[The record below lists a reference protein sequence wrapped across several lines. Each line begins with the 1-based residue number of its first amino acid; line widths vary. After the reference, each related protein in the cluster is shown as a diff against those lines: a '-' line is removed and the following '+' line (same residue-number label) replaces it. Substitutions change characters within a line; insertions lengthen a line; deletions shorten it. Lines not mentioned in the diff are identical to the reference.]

1 MSSSNTPNRLINAT
15 SPYLLQHA
23 LNPVDWFEWS
33 EEALQKARSED
44 KPILVSI
51 GYSACHWCHVME
63 RESFENEDIA
73 DIMNEYFVC
82 IKVDREER
90 PDIDHVYME
99 AVQAMGM
106 NGGWPLNVFLTPSQQ
121 PFYGGTYFPPQSWA
135 KLLRQVQQTFQLK
148 RNEINQS
155 ADELTKHL
163 ATSDLQRFAKTEGD
177 FSKDDFIKIVNQ
189 LASKF
194 DSTWGGLDKAPKF
207 VMPTIWMWLLRY
219 HTLSKDKQSLEM
231 VLLTLKQMAY
241 GGLYDQ
247 LGGGFARYSVDR
259 EWFAPHFEKMLYD
272 NAQLLSLYSEAYRIS
287 LDPEFKHVVYE
298 TTHWLVH
305 EMTHQEGGFYS
316 ALDADSE
323 GVEGKFYTW
332 TQQELSELLG
342 DKAPVFSEY
351 YQVTANG
358 NWEHGRNIL
367 HRSLTSENKIDA
379 NILTFCKQQL
389 MLERGKGIRP
399 GLDDKILT
407 GWNAM
412 TITGLV
418 DAYHAFHDS
427 WFLDLALQNIR
438 FLEKKLIDE
447 HRCYRTFKDKRNSTE
462 GFLEDYA
469 FLINSYISLY
479 QATFDEGWIQKAHRW
494 SAYVLENFW
503 DNQEGYF
510 FFSGKGAEKLIAN
523 KKEIFDNVIPASN
536 SVMARNLFLLGT
548 LSDND
553 DFREKAQ
560 RMATSLKNL
569 IVSEP
574 SYNSNWAMLA
584 MDIHMPFAEIAIVG
598 KDALSIKNEMI
609 QQSIPPAVFMGS
621 VGSSNLPLL
630 KDKPATD
637 VTTIYVCYNKTCQL
651 PVTSVAEALKLLRY
665 P

>member
-1 MSSSNTPNRLINAT
+1 
-15 SPYLLQHA
+15 
-23 LNPVDWFEWS
+23 
-33 EEALQKARSED
+33 
-44 KPILVSI
+44 
-51 GYSACHWCHVME
+51 
-63 RESFENEDIA
+63 
-73 DIMNEYFVC
+73 
-82 IKVDREER
+82 
-90 PDIDHVYME
+90 
-99 AVQAMGM
+99 
-106 NGGWPLNVFLTPSQQ
+106 
-121 PFYGGTYFPPQSWA
+121 
-135 KLLRQVQQTFQLK
+135 
-148 RNEINQS
+148 
-155 ADELTKHL
+155 
-163 ATSDLQRFAKTEGD
+163 
-177 FSKDDFIKIVNQ
+177 
-189 LASKF
+189 
-194 DSTWGGLDKAPKF
+194 
-207 VMPTIWMWLLRY
+207 
-219 HTLSKDKQSLEM
+219 
-231 VLLTLKQMAY
+231 QMAY

-287 LDPEFKHVVYE
+287 PDSEFKHVVYE
-298 TTHWLVH
+298 TARWLER

-323 GVEGKFYTW
+323 GMEGKFYTW

-367 HRSLTSENKIDA
+367 HRSLTSENKITES
-379 NILTFCKQQL
+379 ILTLCKQQL
-389 MLERGKGIRP
+389 MTEREKRIRP

-438 FLEKKLIDE
+438 FLEQHLVDE

-469 FLINSYISLY
+469 FLINAYISLY
-479 QATFDEGWIQKAHRW
+479 QATFDEGWIQKAEHW
-494 SAYVLENFW
+494 SSYVLENFW
-503 DNQEGYF
+503 DDQEGYF

-536 SVMARNLFLLGT
+536 SVMARNLFLLEI
-548 LSDND
+548 LMDND

-560 RMATSLKNL
+560 RMVTSLKYL

-574 SYNSNWAMLA
+574 SYNSNWAILA

-630 KDKPATD
+630 KDKPATK